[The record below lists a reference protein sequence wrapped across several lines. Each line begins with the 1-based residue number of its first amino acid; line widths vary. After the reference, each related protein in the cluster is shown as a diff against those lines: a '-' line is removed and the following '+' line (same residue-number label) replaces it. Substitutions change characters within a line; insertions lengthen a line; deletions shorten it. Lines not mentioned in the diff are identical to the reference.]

1 MKYVKR
7 SEALREA
14 YRLTKMTGREIDA
27 RTVECDCDG
36 WDYCPTCAGNG
47 CYSELYYLFCNHAVK
62 DDDHDEAECIES
74 FCAER
79 ERVRNQVL
87 EEDQLEVV

>member
-1 MKYVKR
+1 MNYTTR

-27 RTVECDCDG
+27 RTVECDCDF
-36 WDYCPTCAGNG
+36 WKFCANCSGNG
-47 CYSELYYLFCNHAVK
+47 CFFQLYYLFCSHPVK

-79 ERVRNQVL
+79 ERARSQVL
-87 EEDQLEVV
+87 EEELEAVR